1 MFESPPI
8 SRYCRKSP
16 EEAYDNAC
24 LGSSRK
30 DVGDSVSSDETYNAK
45 LRDTF
50 VDRQSYWQEWTSQ
63 DPTLFEEEDRTSS
76 NMLNTHNQERE
87 KEREIEREIQLSPHT
102 HSLFFL

>member
-1 MFESPPI
+1 
-8 SRYCRKSP
+8 
-16 EEAYDNAC
+16 
-24 LGSSRK
+24 
-30 DVGDSVSSDETYNAK
+30 VGDSVSSDETYNAK

-87 KEREIEREIQLSPHT
+87 KERGRYNFLYT
-102 HSLFFL
+102 LTLLFFCRLYNIVA